1 MSSRSSTSGIPIRGD
16 AIPVRAYSPRHSLR
30 SWLPALLCLT
40 LLPLLLAACD
50 TGLSTDTGGSG
61 GGSGTTVTP
70 CAGSDCTPGSG
81 AHGGVQVFVEPSAK
95 ATPVTQAIAAAT
107 KSVWV
112 EVYLL
117 SDRVV
122 IDALENAANRGV
134 DVRVLLETHPYG
146 GGSVSPQ
153 EVMQELQAAGV
164 KAEGADP
171 TFHYTH
177 EKAMIVDSATVF
189 IMSCNLTYSG
199 LGGSSSSDR
208 DYGVIDTNAPD
219 VQEASAI
226 FQADWQ
232 RQTPTLA
239 DPNLVV
245 SPVNA
250 RAKLAALIASAHHTL
265 YVEDEEMY
273 DTQSENDLIAAA
285 QHGVN
290 VELIL
295 PTSAA
300 SSSASDVAR
309 LTQGGV
315 HVRYISS
322 PYMHAKLIVADSAE
336 AFVGSENFSSTSLD
350 ENRELGILLADT
362 TALSTLDQTF
372 SGDWAKAA

>member
-1 MSSRSSTSGIPIRGD
+1 M
-16 AIPVRAYSPRHSLR
+16 RARL
-30 SWLPALLCLT
+30 LPALLFLA
-40 LLPLLLAACD
+40 LLALLLTACD
-50 TGLSTDTGGSG
+50 TGVATDTGGSSG
-61 GGSGTTVTP
+61 SSGTSGSGTTVTP
-70 CAGSDCTPGSG
+70 CAGSDCSAGSG

-95 ATPVTQAIAAAT
+95 ATPITSAIAAAT

-117 SDRVV
+117 TDREV
-122 IDALENAANRGV
+122 INALENAANRGV

-146 GGSVSPQ
+146 SGSVSPA
-153 EVMQELQAAGV
+153 EVMQQLQAAGV

-171 TFHYTH
+171 SFHYTH
-177 EKAMIVDSATVF
+177 EKAMIVDGATLFV
-189 IMSCNLTYSG
+189 MSCNLTYTG

-219 VQEASAI
+219 VQEAAGI

-232 RQTPTLA
+232 RQTPTLS

-250 RAKLAALIASAHHTL
+250 RAKLSALIASAHHTL
-265 YVEDEEMY
+265 FVEDEEMY
-273 DTQSENDLIAAA
+273 DTQSENNLIAAA

-315 HVRYISS
+315 HVRYIRR

-350 ENRELGILLADT
+350 ENRELGILLADQ
-362 TALSTLDQTF
+362 TALTTLDQTF
-372 SGDWAKAA
+372 SADWANAQAA